1 MRCLEIDQIK
11 LYKKLKNNQ
20 SIIIDIPNI
29 GSICFETTK
38 RAKHINISI
47 KPPNKVRVAVPKQVS
62 LSQAIEFTK
71 KKETWINKTIIKLTH
86 RFKEQKQLPAI
97 DVISGSQFL
106 INRINE
112 LADKY
117 GFIFNKV
124 SIRNQ
129 KTRWGSCSKNNNISL
144 NIQLMR
150 LSNSLID
157 YVILH
162 ELVHT
167 IVKNHSILFWNT
179 LCILYIFK
187 VLLSHKVS
195 LFALKFNI

>member
-1 MRCLEIDQIK
+1 M
-11 LYKKLKNNQ
+11 
-20 SIIIDIPNI
+20 
-29 GSICFETTK
+29 
-38 RAKHINISI
+38 
-47 KPPNKVRVAVPKQVS
+47 RVAIPKRVS
-62 LSQAIEFTK
+62 LVQAIEFTK

-86 RFKEQKQLPAI
+86 RFKEQKQLPDI

-112 LADKY
+112 LANKY
-117 GFIFNKV
+117 GFIFKKV

-167 IVKNHSILFWNT
+167 VVKNHSILFWNT
-179 LCILYIFK
+179 LDIYVNDAK
-187 VLLSHKVS
+187 KTDNR
-195 LFALKFNI
+195 LKQYHIA

>member
-1 MRCLEIDQIK
+1 M
-11 LYKKLKNNQ
+11 
-20 SIIIDIPNI
+20 
-29 GSICFETTK
+29 
-38 RAKHINISI
+38 
-47 KPPNKVRVAVPKQVS
+47 RVAIPKRVS
-62 LSQAIEFTK
+62 LVQAIEFTK
-71 KKETWINKTIIKLTH
+71 NKETWINKTIIKLTH

-97 DVISGSQFL
+97 DVINGSQFL

-129 KTRWGSCSKNNNISL
+129 KTRWGSCSIKNNISL

-167 IVKNHSILFWNT
+167 VVKNHSILFWNT
-179 LCILYIFK
+179 LDIYVNDAKKIDNRLKQYYI
-187 VLLSHKVS
+187 
-195 LFALKFNI
+195 A

>member
-1 MRCLEIDQIK
+1 M
-11 LYKKLKNNQ
+11 
-20 SIIIDIPNI
+20 
-29 GSICFETTK
+29 
-38 RAKHINISI
+38 
-47 KPPNKVRVAVPKQVS
+47 RVAIPKRVS
-62 LSQAIEFTK
+62 LVQAIEFTK

-97 DVISGSQFL
+97 DVISGSQLL

-129 KTRWGSCSKNNNISL
+129 KTRWGSCSIKNNISL

-167 IVKNHSILFWNT
+167 VVKNHSILFWNT
-179 LCILYIFK
+179 LDIYVNDAKKIDNRLKQYYI
-187 VLLSHKVS
+187 
-195 LFALKFNI
+195 A

>member
-1 MRCLEIDQIK
+1 M
-11 LYKKLKNNQ
+11 
-20 SIIIDIPNI
+20 
-29 GSICFETTK
+29 
-38 RAKHINISI
+38 
-47 KPPNKVRVAVPKQVS
+47 RVAIPKRVS
-62 LSQAIEFTK
+62 LVQAIEFTK
-71 KKETWINKTIIKLTH
+71 KKETWINKTIIKLTY

-97 DVISGSQFL
+97 DVISGSTFL

-129 KTRWGSCSKNNNISL
+129 KTRWGSCSIKNNISL

-167 IVKNHSILFWNT
+167 VVKNHSILFWNT
-179 LCILYIFK
+179 LDIFVNDAKKIDSRLKQYYI
-187 VLLSHKVS
+187 
-195 LFALKFNI
+195 A

>member
-1 MRCLEIDQIK
+1 M
-11 LYKKLKNNQ
+11 
-20 SIIIDIPNI
+20 
-29 GSICFETTK
+29 
-38 RAKHINISI
+38 
-47 KPPNKVRVAVPKQVS
+47 RVAVPKLVS
-62 LSQAIEFTK
+62 LVKAIEFTK
-71 KKETWINKTIIKLTH
+71 KKETWINKTIIKLSL
-86 RFKEQKQLPAI
+86 RYNKQKRLPAI
-97 DVISGSQFL
+97 NVISGSQFL

-129 KTRWGSCSKNNNISL
+129 KTRWGSCSIKNNISL

-167 IVKNHSILFWNT
+167 VVKNHSILFWNT
-179 LCILYIFK
+179 LDIYVNDAKKTDKRLKQYYI
-187 VLLSHKVS
+187 
-195 LFALKFNI
+195 A

>member
-1 MRCLEIDQIK
+1 MK
-11 LYKKLKNNQ
+11 
-20 SIIIDIPNI
+20 
-29 GSICFETTK
+29 
-38 RAKHINISI
+38 
-47 KPPNKVRVAVPKQVS
+47 VAVPKRVS
-62 LSQAIEFTK
+62 LVQAIEFTK
-71 KKETWINKTIIKLTH
+71 KKEIWINKTIIKLTH

-97 DVISGSQFL
+97 DVISGNQFL
-106 INRINE
+106 IFRINE

-117 GFIFNKV
+117 GFLFNKV

-129 KTRWGSCSKNNNISL
+129 KTRWGSCSIKNNISL

-167 IVKNHSILFWNT
+167 VVKNHSILFWNT
-179 LCILYIFK
+179 LDIYVNDAKKIDNR
-187 VLLSHKVS
+187 
-195 LFALKFNI
+195 LKQYHIA

>member
-1 MRCLEIDQIK
+1 M
-11 LYKKLKNNQ
+11 
-20 SIIIDIPNI
+20 
-29 GSICFETTK
+29 
-38 RAKHINISI
+38 
-47 KPPNKVRVAVPKQVS
+47 RVAIPKRVS
-62 LSQAIEFTK
+62 LVQAIEFTK
-71 KKETWINKTIIKLTH
+71 KKEIWINKTIIKLTH
-86 RFKEQKQLPAI
+86 RFKEQKQLQAI
-97 DVISGSQFL
+97 DVINGSQFL

-129 KTRWGSCSKNNNISL
+129 KTRWGSCSIKNNISL
-144 NIQLMR
+144 NIQLMK

-167 IVKNHSILFWNT
+167 VVKNHSILFWNT
-179 LCILYIFK
+179 LDIYVNDAKKIDNRLKQYYI
-187 VLLSHKVS
+187 
-195 LFALKFNI
+195 A

>member
-1 MRCLEIDQIK
+1 M
-11 LYKKLKNNQ
+11 
-20 SIIIDIPNI
+20 
-29 GSICFETTK
+29 
-38 RAKHINISI
+38 
-47 KPPNKVRVAVPKQVS
+47 RVAIPKRVS
-62 LSQAIEFTK
+62 LVQAIEFTK

-97 DVISGSQFL
+97 DIISGSQFL

-129 KTRWGSCSKNNNISL
+129 KTRWGSCSIKNNISL

-167 IVKNHSILFWNT
+167 VVKNHSILFWNT
-179 LCILYIFK
+179 LDIYVNDAKKIDNRLKQYYI
-187 VLLSHKVS
+187 
-195 LFALKFNI
+195 A

>member
-1 MRCLEIDQIK
+1 ML
-11 LYKKLKNNQ
+11 LK
-20 SIIIDIPNI
+20 
-29 GSICFETTK
+29 
-38 RAKHINISI
+38 
-47 KPPNKVRVAVPKQVS
+47 VV
-62 LSQAIEFTK
+62 
-71 KKETWINKTIIKLTH
+71 
-86 RFKEQKQLPAI
+86 
-97 DVISGSQFL
+97 DVINGSQFL

-117 GFIFNKV
+117 GLIFNKV

-129 KTRWGSCSKNNNISL
+129 KTRWGSCSIKNNISL

-167 IVKNHSILFWNT
+167 VVKNHSILFWKT
-179 LCILYIFK
+179 LDIYVNDAKKIDNRLKQYYI
-187 VLLSHKVS
+187 
-195 LFALKFNI
+195 A

>member
-1 MRCLEIDQIK
+1 MK
-11 LYKKLKNNQ
+11 
-20 SIIIDIPNI
+20 
-29 GSICFETTK
+29 
-38 RAKHINISI
+38 
-47 KPPNKVRVAVPKQVS
+47 VAVPKRVS
-62 LSQAIEFTK
+62 LVQAIEFTK
-71 KKETWINKTIIKLTH
+71 KKETWINKTIIKLSH
-86 RFKEQKQLPAI
+86 HFKEQKQLRAI
-97 DVISGSQFL
+97 DVISGNKFL

-129 KTRWGSCSKNNNISL
+129 KTRWGSCSIKNNISL

-167 IVKNHSILFWNT
+167 VVKNHSILFWNT
-179 LCILYIFK
+179 LDIYVDNAKKINKRLKQYYI
-187 VLLSHKVS
+187 
-195 LFALKFNI
+195 A

>member
-1 MRCLEIDQIK
+1 MK
-11 LYKKLKNNQ
+11 
-20 SIIIDIPNI
+20 
-29 GSICFETTK
+29 
-38 RAKHINISI
+38 
-47 KPPNKVRVAVPKQVS
+47 VAVPKRVS
-62 LSQAIEFTK
+62 LVQAIEFTK

-129 KTRWGSCSKNNNISL
+129 KTRWGSCSIKNNISL

-150 LSNSLID
+150 LSNSIID

-179 LCILYIFK
+179 LDIYVDHAKKIDKRLKQYYIAEINS
-187 VLLSHKVS
+187 V
-195 LFALKFNI
+195 

>member
-1 MRCLEIDQIK
+1 MRVT
-11 LYKKLKNNQ
+11 
-20 SIIIDIPNI
+20 IP
-29 GSICFETTK
+29 K
-38 RAKHINISI
+38 R
-47 KPPNKVRVAVPKQVS
+47 VS
-62 LSQAIEFTK
+62 LVQAIEFTK

-97 DVISGSQFL
+97 DVISGSQLL

-124 SIRNQ
+124 SVRNQ

-167 IVKNHSILFWNT
+167 VVKNHSILFWNT
-179 LCILYIFK
+179 LDIY
-187 VLLSHKVS
+187 V
-195 LFALKFNI
+195 N

>member
-1 MRCLEIDQIK
+1 MK
-11 LYKKLKNNQ
+11 
-20 SIIIDIPNI
+20 
-29 GSICFETTK
+29 
-38 RAKHINISI
+38 
-47 KPPNKVRVAVPKQVS
+47 VAVPKRVS
-62 LSQAIEFTK
+62 LVQAIEFTK

-129 KTRWGSCSKNNNISL
+129 KTRWGSCSIKNNISL

-150 LSNSLID
+150 LSKSLID

-167 IVKNHSILFWNT
+167 QIKNHSSVFWDMLNKYVGNPK
-179 LCILYIFK
+179 LKNKLLKKF
-187 VLLSHKVS
+187 VLV
-195 LFALKFNI
+195 

>member
-1 MRCLEIDQIK
+1 MRYLEINQIK
-11 LYKKLKNNQ
+11 LYKKLKNNH
-20 SIIIDIPNI
+20 SKIINIPEI
-29 GSICFETTK
+29 GSVCFEKSK
-38 RAKHINISI
+38 RAKHINISV
-47 KPPNKVRVAVPKQVS
+47 KPPNKVKVAVPKRVS
-62 LSQAIEFTK
+62 LVQAIEFTK

-97 DVISGSQFL
+97 DVISGSTFL

-129 KTRWGSCSKNNNISL
+129 KTRWGSCSIKNNISL

-167 IVKNHSILFWNT
+167 VVKNHSILFWNT
-179 LCILYIFK
+179 LDIYVNDAKKIDNRLKQFYI
-187 VLLSHKVS
+187 
-195 LFALKFNI
+195 A

>member
-1 MRCLEIDQIK
+1 MRVT
-11 LYKKLKNNQ
+11 
-20 SIIIDIPNI
+20 IP
-29 GSICFETTK
+29 K
-38 RAKHINISI
+38 R
-47 KPPNKVRVAVPKQVS
+47 VS
-62 LSQAIEFTK
+62 LFQAIEFTK

-86 RFKEQKQLPAI
+86 CFKQQNKLPTI
-97 DVISGSQFL
+97 DEISGSQFL

-129 KTRWGSCSKNNNISL
+129 KTRWGSCSIKNNISL

-167 IVKNHSILFWNT
+167 VVKNHSILYWNT
-179 LCILYIFK
+179 LDIYVNDAKKIDNRLKQYYI
-187 VLLSHKVS
+187 
-195 LFALKFNI
+195 A